1 MYGLSVGNI
10 INPLQSSTD
19 DKIDLIIISVI
30 VSLPIFEVLV
40 KSSFLLCI
48 DEVLILSV

>member
-30 VSLPIFEVLV
+30 VETPSMKYVLL
-40 KSSFLLCI
+40 KQGT
-48 DEVLILSV
+48 LIKQINETQPE